1 MYKSIKFWAEDD
13 RPREKLILKGR
24 AACSDAE
31 LLAILIGS
39 GTRELSALELSKEI
53 LHKAGNDLHLFSRMG
68 IKELC
73 TVKGVGEAK
82 AVTILAALELGRR
95 RKELKKRRVEKIT
108 SSQQVYSNMR
118 QYLQDLI
125 HEEFWVILL
134 NRANEIIKTLR
145 ISTGGMS
152 GTVADGKMIFR
163 QALEQCAH
171 GIILVHNH
179 PSGQLSPSEND
190 KHLTRKM
197 VEFGRYI
204 DLQVLDHVI
213 FTDHGYYSFA
223 DEGKL

>member
-95 RKELKKRRVEKIT
+95 RKELEKRRVEKIT

-190 KHLTRKM
+190 KQLTRKM

>member
-13 RPREKLILKGR
+13 RPREKLLLKGR

-95 RKELKKRRVEKIT
+95 RKELEKRRIEKIT

-118 QYLQDLI
+118 QHLQDLM

-134 NRANEIIKTLR
+134 NRANEIIKILR

-163 QALEQCAH
+163 QALEYGAQ

-190 KHLTRKM
+190 KQLTIKM
-197 VEFGRYI
+197 VDFGRYI

>member
-1 MYKSIKFWAEDD
+1 MYKSIKYWAEDD

-24 AACSDAE
+24 SACSDAE
-31 LLAILIGS
+31 LLAILLGS
-39 GTRELSALELSKEI
+39 GTRELSALELSREV
-53 LHKAGNDLHLFSRMG
+53 LQKAGNDLHVFSRMG

-73 TVKGVGEAK
+73 ATKGIGEAK

-95 RKELKKRRVEKIT
+95 RKELEKRRVEKIT

-118 QYLQDLI
+118 RHLQDLM

-145 ISTGGMS
+145 VSSGGLS

-163 QALEQCAH
+163 MAIEEGAH
-171 GIILVHNH
+171 GMILGHNH
-179 PSGQLSPSEND
+179 PSGQKHPSDND
-190 KHLTRKM
+190 KQLTRKM

-213 FTDHGYYSFA
+213 YTDHGYYSFA

>member
-95 RKELKKRRVEKIT
+95 RKELEKRRIEKIT

-118 QYLQDLI
+118 QHLQDLM

-163 QALEQCAH
+163 QALEHGAH

-190 KHLTRKM
+190 KQLTRKM
-197 VEFGRYI
+197 VDFGRYI

-213 FTDHGYYSFA
+213 FTDHGYYCFA

>member
-1 MYKSIKFWAEDD
+1 MYKSIKYWAEDD

-24 AACSDAE
+24 SACSDAE
-31 LLAILIGS
+31 LLAILLGS
-39 GTRELSALELSKEI
+39 GTRELSALELSREV
-53 LHKAGNDLHLFSRMG
+53 LQKAGNDLHVFSRMG

-73 TVKGVGEAK
+73 ATKGIGEAK

-95 RKELKKRRVEKIT
+95 RKELEKRRVEKIT

-118 QYLQDLI
+118 RHLQDLM

-145 ISTGGMS
+145 VSSGGLS

-163 QALEQCAH
+163 MAIEEGAH
-171 GIILVHNH
+171 GMILVHNH
-179 PSGQLSPSEND
+179 PSGQKHPSDND
-190 KHLTRKM
+190 KQLTRKM

-213 FTDHGYYSFA
+213 YTDHGYYSFA